1 VDFSDCLLWWFD
13 AKISVQFG
21 VFSIQKR
28 KMFCNGMAS
37 GQRESNYLHLIYWEI
52 KNDTLAG
59 FFDFVGASILI
70 VKALAKAIHK
80 LPI

>member
-1 VDFSDCLLWWFD
+1 LLVWWFD

-21 VFSIQKR
+21 VFSIQKKR
-28 KMFCNGMAS
+28 CFVTVWHLANGKAI
-37 GQRESNYLHLIYWEI
+37 LHLIYWEI

-70 VKALAKAIHK
+70 VALAKAIHK